1 MRSTLPDECA
11 EFRFLGTRPVAEPRE
26 GQQRQFEWAQRAIQ
40 SDKRTTSDQEGAEEI
55 LERTGM
61 ALFRRDWL
69 FQHYPA
75 DNETLAV
82 VWQHGQNR
90 DWSDRRRNGLDAGKN
105 RRS

>member
-1 MRSTLPDECA
+1 MRSMLPDENA
-11 EFRFLGTRPVAEPRE
+11 EFRFQGTRRLLSHARANSAK
-26 GQQRQFEWAQRAIQ
+26 FEWAQRAIQ

-90 DWSDRRRNGLDAGKN
+90 DWSNRRRNGLDAGKN